1 MSKRS
6 LLITTILI
14 FVLSLAFGV
23 GSASAASVSF
33 GGTIAPGDPVMDVVF
48 ITSPNCTGQGSGD
61 VLYHLY
67 PFTVDVSG
75 TYDFSLTSP
84 GGFASIYLFQG
95 SFDPANGFPTCI
107 AGDNSGNPVDF
118 SEALTAG
125 TQYYF
130 VPFDDTFVQAG
141 GSYSATISGPGNIYV
156 TGLGSDC
163 PYPLPVGSVVYNI
176 PAGAPAFFAADLGS
190 GTGFNIPAGTW
201 YVSEF
206 SGDFAKVWIACQ
218 ASPVWVPANAVGG
231 PVG

>member
-6 LLITTILI
+6 FFIATF
-14 FVLSLAFGV
+14 FVLLLTMALGV

-33 GGTIAPGDPVMDVVF
+33 SGTMAPGDPIMDVVF
-48 ITSPNCTGQGSGD
+48 ITTPDCTGQGASD
-61 VLYHLY
+61 VLYHRY
-67 PFTVDVSG
+67 SFTVDVSG
-75 TYDFSLTSP
+75 TYDFSLTSDS
-84 GGFASIYLFQG
+84 GFASLSLFAG
-95 SFDPANGFPTCI
+95 SFDPANGFATCI
-107 AGDNSGNPVDF
+107 AADNSGNPVEF

-125 TQYYF
+125 TQYFF
-130 VPFDDTFVQAG
+130 VPFDDTFAQVG
-141 GSYSATISGPGNIYV
+141 GGYSATISGPGNIFV
-156 TGLGSDC
+156 AGMGADC